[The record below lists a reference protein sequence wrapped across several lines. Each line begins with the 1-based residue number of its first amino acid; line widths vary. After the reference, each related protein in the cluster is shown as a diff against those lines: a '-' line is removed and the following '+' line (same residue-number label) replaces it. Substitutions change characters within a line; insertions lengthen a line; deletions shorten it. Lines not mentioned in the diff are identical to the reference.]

1 MKLYFKYLF
10 ILLFG
15 AHGQLVAQDVKELMR
30 NGYEAVQAN
39 DYNKAQSIYLKV
51 VELDSTNMDAF
62 YNLASI
68 ELARGNKSLACDALY
83 KLYGLGDSEAK
94 ELILQN
100 CGPLEYNDVM
110 NMKDITEVP
119 RITIK
124 GKTYDFIIF
133 KSGQRDINERF
144 KRIFIQNL
152 KKSKAFKGY
161 SDIIFTAFQIDK
173 YGVIKLRIKG
183 KNLSEKQIEELKA
196 IYNGVGEITPA
207 KFQDQDVGVGYFSM
221 PLRF

>member
-1 MKLYFKYLF
+1 MKLFSRYIF
-10 ILLFG
+10 ITLLG
-15 AHGQLVAQDVKELMR
+15 INGQLIAQDVKGLMR
-30 NGYEAVQAN
+30 NGYEAVQAQ
-39 DYNKAQSIYLKV
+39 DYDKAQSIYLKV
-51 VELDSTNMDAF
+51 VELDSTNRDAL
-62 YNLASI
+62 YNLASVQ
-68 ELARGNKSLACDALY
+68 LAIGDKSLACDALY

-94 ELILQN
+94 KLILEN

-110 NMKDITEVP
+110 NINDITELP
-119 RITIK
+119 KITIK
-124 GKTYDFIIF
+124 SKTYDFITS

-161 SDIIFTAFQIDK
+161 SDIIFTAFHIDK

-183 KNLSEKQIEELKA
+183 KNLSEKQIQELKA